1 MLKNNKVIVTGGA
14 GFVGSHLVEK
24 LILGNCDVTVIDN
37 YSSGSTDNHIHGAKY
52 ISGTCLEINSLLKDV
67 SEVDYLFHLGEY
79 SRVERSFEDIDIVM
93 KSNNNSFFEVIKF
106 ANKLNAKLIYSA
118 SSTKFSKGDANEY
131 MSPYSFTKLKNV
143 ELLKFYS
150 RWFGLKHCIT
160 YFYNVF
166 GGREI
171 SSGKYSTV
179 IAKFLKLKKES
190 SKKLPIVS
198 PGTQKRNFTH
208 VDDIVSGLLL
218 VARKGNGDG
227 YGIGSDES
235 HSIIEVAEM
244 LNMDYEL
251 LPERPGNR
259 IDSEL
264 ILNKT
269 KALGWKAKNSLRDY
283 LDSMINEK

>member
-24 LILGNCDVTVIDN
+24 LIKNNCEVTVIDN
-37 YSSGSTDNHIHGAKY
+37 YSSGSSDNHIQGAKY
-52 ISGTCLEINSLLKDV
+52 VSGSCAEINSLKNE
-67 SEVDYLFHLGEY
+67 SEADYLFHLGEY
-79 SRVERSFEDIDIVM
+79 SRVESSFEDIDIVM
-93 KSNNNSFFEVIKF
+93 KSNNNSFFEVLKF
-106 ANKLNAKLIYSA
+106 TKKINAKLIYSA
-118 SSTKFSKGDANEY
+118 SSTRFSKGNIDEF

-143 ELLKFYS
+143 EFLKFYS
-150 RWFGLKHCIT
+150 KWFGLRYCIT

-190 SKKLPIVS
+190 SNKLPVVS

-218 VARKGNGDG
+218 VAEKG
-227 YGIGSDES
+227 
-235 HSIIEVAEM
+235 VVTVM
-244 LNMDYEL
+244 V
-251 LPERPGNR
+251 
-259 IDSEL
+259 
-264 ILNKT
+264 
-269 KALGWKAKNSLRDY
+269 
-283 LDSMINEK
+283 

>member
-1 MLKNNKVIVTGGA
+1 VLKNNKVIVTGGA

-24 LILGNCDVTVIDN
+24 LISRDCDVTVVDN
-37 YSSGSTDNHIHGAKY
+37 YSSGSVENHIKGAKY
-52 ISGTCLEINSLLKDV
+52 ISGSCIEINSLLKDE
-67 SEVDYLFHLGEY
+67 SEADYLFHLGEY
-79 SRVERSFEDIDIVM
+79 SRVEESFEDIDIVM
-93 KSNNNSFFEVIKF
+93 KSNNNSFFEVIKL
-106 ANKLNAKLIYSA
+106 AKKLNAKLIYSA
-118 SSTKFSKGDANEY
+118 SSTRFSKGNADEY
-131 MSPYSFTKLKNV
+131 MSPYSFTKLKNA

-150 RWFGLKHCIT
+150 KWFGLKYCIT

-208 VDDIVSGLLL
+208 VDDIVNGLLL
-218 VARKGNGDG
+218 IARKGNGDG
-227 YGIGSDES
+227 YGIGSDVS

-259 IDSEL
+259 NDSEL
-264 ILNKT
+264 ILSKS
-269 KALGWKAKNSLRDY
+269 KALGWEAKNSLKDY
-283 LDSMINEK
+283 LKSMIHEE